1 MRVHAFL
8 PRLAIVLAIALL
20 GAACR
25 KDGRLDETETLPVDQ
40 LYAEAKA
47 LLEAGNYERSVRYYR
62 RLVARFPFG
71 KYTEQAELDTAYA
84 QYKAG
89 EPEEALSTINR
100 FIRQYPTN
108 KHVDYAYYL
117 RGLINFNREV
127 GLLERYVANDNTR
140 RDLGFARQSFQDFGE
155 LLKRF
160 PDSRYAED
168 ARQRLVYLANALS
181 MFEVH
186 VARYYYN
193 RTAYVAAAS
202 RAQASLVNYPRTPAN
217 EHALD
222 VLIRSYDALDLAKL
236 RDDTREIMVKTYP
249 NSLYLTGELG
259 ASRPWWKFWGNDIY
273 RGVDTGRSDGRGG
286 PKPWWQIW

>member
-1 MRVHAFL
+1 MRVPAWF
-8 PRLAIVLAIALL
+8 PRLAFVLAIALL

-47 LLEAGNYERSVRYYR
+47 LLEAGNYERSIRYYR

-127 GLLERYVANDNTR
+127 GLLERYVANDSTR

-168 ARQRLVYLANALS
+168 ARQRMVYLRNGLAQGELNVAQYYFRREAYIAAQGRAKYIIENYQQTPQAAEALAIMAES
-181 MFEVH
+181 YKRLGQQKLAEDAVR
-186 VARYYYN
+186 VL
-193 RTAYVAAAS
+193 
-202 RAQASLVNYPRTPAN
+202 QLNYPDHPYLQGEWPA
-217 EHALD
+217 
-222 VLIRSYDALDLAKL
+222 
-236 RDDTREIMVKTYP
+236 RDNK
-249 NSLYLTGELG
+249 
-259 ASRPWWKFWGNDIY
+259 
-273 RGVDTGRSDGRGG
+273 
-286 PKPWWQIW
+286 WWQLIPGFGESKAG

>member
-1 MRVHAFL
+1 MRVHAWF
-8 PRLAIVLAIALL
+8 PRLAFVLAIALL

-127 GLLERYVANDNTR
+127 GLLERYVSNDSTR

-168 ARQRLVYLANALS
+168 ARQRMVYLRNGLAQGELN
-181 MFEVH
+181 
-186 VARYYYN
+186 VAQYYF
-193 RTAYVAAAS
+193 RREAYIAAQG
-202 RAQASLVNYPRTPAN
+202 RAKYIIENYQQTPQASEALAIMAESYKRLGQDKLAEDTIRVLQLNYPDHPYLKGEWPA
-217 EHALD
+217 
-222 VLIRSYDALDLAKL
+222 R
-236 RDDTREIMVKTYP
+236 
-249 NSLYLTGELG
+249 
-259 ASRPWWKFWGNDIY
+259 GN
-273 RGVDTGRSDGRGG
+273 
-286 PKPWWQIW
+286 KWWQLIPGFGESKAG

>member
-168 ARQRLVYLANALS
+168 ARQRMIYLRNGLAQGELN
-181 MFEVH
+181 
-186 VARYYYN
+186 VAQYYF
-193 RTAYVAAAS
+193 RREAYIAAQG
-202 RAQASLVNYPRTPAN
+202 RAKYIIENYQQTPQASEALAIMAESYKRLGQQKLAEDTIRVLQLNYPDHPYRQGDWPA
-217 EHALD
+217 
-222 VLIRSYDALDLAKL
+222 R
-236 RDDTREIMVKTYP
+236 
-249 NSLYLTGELG
+249 
-259 ASRPWWKFWGNDIY
+259 GN
-273 RGVDTGRSDGRGG
+273 
-286 PKPWWQIW
+286 KWWQLIPGFGESKAG